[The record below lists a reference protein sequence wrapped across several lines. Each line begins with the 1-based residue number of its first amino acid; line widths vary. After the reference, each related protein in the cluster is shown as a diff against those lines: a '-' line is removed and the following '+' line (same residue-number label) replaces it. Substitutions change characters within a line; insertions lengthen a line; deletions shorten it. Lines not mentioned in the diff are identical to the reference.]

1 MGVGFPGHD
10 DLMRTLGER
19 RACTR
24 PVAAITLAFGV
35 RVAMRVAVTQT
46 LQFLCSSGTPLL
58 IRKAAPPTREERR
71 ETRPP
76 RVKACGQCGL
86 DHDLFGRSRQESDS
100 SAAAQIYVRVGAR
113 MQAVASREAV

>member
-1 MGVGFPGHD
+1 MGVRFPGHD
-10 DLMRTLGER
+10 DLMRTLSER
-19 RACTR
+19 PACTR
-24 PVAAITLAFGV
+24 HVAAITLAFGV
-35 RVAMRVAVTQT
+35 RTALRVAVTQT

-58 IRKAAPPTREERR
+58 IRHVAPPTREERR

-76 RVKACGQCGL
+76 CVKACGQCEL
-86 DHDLFGRSRQESDS
+86 DLFGRSRQESDS